1 MQTTITLENGQ
12 EIKIDN
18 NLAWLMEYQNQF
30 GEDILPTLMPLL
42 LSLTDL
48 LGGLAEMGVDFNQM
62 DVNEIMR
69 VFGTEAAMDAGVK
82 LATFRTTDI
91 INIVWSLA
99 KAADNT
105 IEPPTKWIRQFDNG
119 FPLDIILPEAGMSI
133 AKGVMSSKNF
143 ERLTA
148 AVEKMKK
155 NAAGQPKKKSGKK
168 TKK

>member
-1 MQTTITLENGQ
+1 MQSLITLENGQ

-48 LGGLAEMGVDFNQM
+48 LGGLAEQGVDFEKL
-62 DVNEIMR
+62 DVNDIMQ
-69 VFGTEAAMDAGVK
+69 VFRSEAAMEAGIK
-82 LATFRTTDI
+82 LATFRTTDV

-99 KAADNT
+99 KAADDT
-105 IEPPTKWIRQFDNG
+105 IEPPKKWIRQFDS
-119 FPLDIILPEAGMSI
+119 FPLDIILPEAGMAV

-143 ERLTA
+143 ERLTEA
-148 AVEKMKK
+148 LKAM
-155 NAAGQPKKKSGKK
+155 KKKSSRQPKNGKK
-168 TKK
+168 KSK